1 MDPAGRFST
10 SYAQDR
16 ALVRTRQQV
25 AVLIAAIVFL
35 TIVPLLG
42 SPRLMAFLT
51 LLSITA
57 VSVVGLQITMG
68 YAGQINLGQ
77 SAFTG
82 VGAYAT
88 GLLAARAGLPF
99 WLVIPMAGLIAA
111 AVGYVFGLSA
121 VRIKGFYLAL
131 TTVAAQVLFPFII
144 LALPSA
150 WLGGPNG
157 MSIPAA
163 TIGGLRITAESH
175 FYLLSVVISILMVY
189 GAFGIVR
196 SRFGRAFMAV
206 RDDELAAGMTGLP
219 VARTKAFAFLIG
231 AFYAGVAGSLVA
243 YQLRFINFDQFT
255 LFASVWLI
263 AMVIVGG
270 LGSIVGAIVGAAL
283 ILAIQ
288 DTLTF
293 MGPALVERL
302 PALGHNV
309 VYALMNVVLG
319 ALVALCLIYEP
330 RGLMHR
336 WRILK
341 QMYRSWPFPY

>member
-10 SYAQDR
+10 SYHQDR
-16 ALVRTRQQV
+16 AIVRTRPQ
-25 AVLIAAIVFL
+25 ALAL
-35 TIVPLLG
+35 TIVIVLLLLVPLAG
-42 SPRLMAFLT
+42 SPRLMAYLT
-51 LLSITA
+51 LLAITSITA
-57 VSVVGLQITMG
+57 VGLQITMG
-68 YAGQINLGQ
+68 YAGQVNLGQ
-77 SAFTG
+77 SAFMG

-88 GLLAARAGLPF
+88 GLLASRAGLPF
-99 WLVIPMAGLIAA
+99 WLVIPLAGFVAA

-131 TTVAAQVLFPFII
+131 TTVAAQVLFPFLI
-144 LALPSA
+144 LSLPSR
-150 WLGGPNG
+150 WLGGSSG
-157 MSIPAA
+157 LSIAPAS
-163 TIGGLRITAESH
+163 IGAFRIVGEAH
-175 FYLLSVVISILMVY
+175 FYLLALAVSGLMLY
-189 GAFGIVR
+189 GAFGIAR
-196 SRFGRAFMAV
+196 SRFGRAFMAI

-270 LGSIVGAIVGAAL
+270 LGSIIGAVIGAAL
-283 ILAIQ
+283 ILGIQ
-288 DTLTF
+288 DWLTF
-293 MGPALVERL
+293 LGPALVERL

-309 VYALMNVVLG
+309 VFALMNVVLG
-319 ALVALCLIYEP
+319 AMVALCLIYEP

-336 WRILK
+336 WKILK